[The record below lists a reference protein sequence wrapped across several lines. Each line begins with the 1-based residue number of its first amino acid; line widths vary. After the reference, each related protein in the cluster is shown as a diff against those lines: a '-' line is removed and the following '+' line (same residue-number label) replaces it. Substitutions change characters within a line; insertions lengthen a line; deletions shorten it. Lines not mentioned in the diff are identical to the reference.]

1 MEDVLKRYEKPLLEK
16 EPVVCMD
23 EKTVVL
29 HAEVR
34 PPRPMQPGQVLR
46 RDCEYVRRG
55 TANAFSGVEPK
66 AGRHFTKVT
75 SNRSAPQFADYLVGI
90 VAAYP
95 DAGTIHLVMDNLSTH
110 RRKAVVDTEKRSA
123 ACYGIGLRCITRPST
138 AVGSIKPRSR
148 SVCSAVNAWD
158 NAEFHR

>member
-1 MEDVLKRYEKPLLEK
+1 MEDVLKLYEKPLLEK

-23 EKTVVL
+23 EKAVVL

-55 TANAFSGVEPK
+55 TANAFCGVEPK

-75 SNRSAPQFADYLVGI
+75 SNRICTLGLAIRSICSSLPWANWRTRSGRSHEPPSFTTSPAAESAISSRLRSLLMILPQHSRHCETFRSILI
-90 VAAYP
+90 AYFC
-95 DAGTIHLVMDNLSTH
+95 M
-110 RRKAVVDTEKRSA
+110 
-123 ACYGIGLRCITRPST
+123 
-138 AVGSIKPRSR
+138 
-148 SVCSAVNAWD
+148 
-158 NAEFHR
+158 